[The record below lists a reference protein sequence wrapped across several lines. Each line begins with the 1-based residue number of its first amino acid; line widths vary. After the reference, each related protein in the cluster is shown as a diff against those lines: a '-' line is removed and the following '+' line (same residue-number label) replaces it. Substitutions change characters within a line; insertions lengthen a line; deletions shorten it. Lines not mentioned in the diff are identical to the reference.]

1 MSERTITILGATGS
15 VGIQACDVA
24 GETGIRAKMLCAGKN
39 AEAMAKQAR
48 RLRPEVCIMEDEGA
62 AKVLEDLIAGEN
74 IKVYGGRES
83 LMKYLSEEPADVTI
97 HSIAGLAGLDSAIAA
112 ASTPTRIG
120 MANKEAVIAAGPVIR
135 ELLRESG
142 GTMIPVDSE
151 HSAIFQCLT
160 TEGEPKLFEG
170 CDRVSRI
177 ILTASGGPFFGMKR
191 DELDAVTPERAL
203 AHPTWKMGPKITI
216 DCATLMNKGF
226 EVIEAARFFG
236 VPSEKIDVVVHRQ
249 SIIHS
254 MVEYIDNTVIAQ
266 MGLPDMRSA
275 VRYAVNY
282 PERLAAPVGKV
293 DFTKLGSLT
302 FHEPDTETFPLLDA
316 ARAALRKGGTAPAAL
331 IAADEE
337 AVDAFIKGKLSFCG
351 IADAVCTV
359 MDKLSVAAD
368 ITRETLA
375 LTDAEARS
383 KTKEIIETVSL

>member
-1 MSERTITILGATGS
+1 MTDRTITVLGATGS
-15 VGIQACDVA
+15 VGLQACDVA
-24 GETGIRAKMLCAGKN
+24 EETGLKVKMLCAGRN
-39 AEAMAKQAR
+39 AKVMAEQAR
-48 RLRPEVCIMEDEGA
+48 RLRPEVCIMEDMAAATELEG
-62 AKVLEDLIAGEN
+62 LLAGEN
-74 IKVYGGRES
+74 IKIYGGKETISDFLRTD
-83 LMKYLSEEPADVTI
+83 PADVTI
-97 HSIAGLAGLDSAIAA
+97 HSIAGLAGLDSAVAA

-135 ELLRESG
+135 ELLQNSG
-142 GTMIPVDSE
+142 GSMIPVDSE

-160 TEGEPKLFEG
+160 TEGEPRLFVG

-191 DELDAVTPERAL
+191 DELDSVTTARAL

-236 VPSEKIDVVVHRQ
+236 VPSEKIDVVIHRQ

-254 MVEYIDNTVIAQ
+254 MVEYIDNNVIAQ

-282 PERLAAPVGKV
+282 PERLAAPVGRV

-302 FHEPDTETFPLLDA
+302 FHEPDNETFPLLGA
-316 ARAALRKGGTAPAAL
+316 ARNALIRGGTAPAAL

-337 AVDAFIKGKLSFCG
+337 AVQAFIDGRLSFCG
-351 IADAVCTV
+351 IADAVCEV
-359 MDKLSVAAD
+359 MDRIDALEEITVESLAETDATARNTAREVINELSV
-368 ITRETLA
+368 
-375 LTDAEARS
+375 
-383 KTKEIIETVSL
+383 

>member
-1 MSERTITILGATGS
+1 MTDRTITVLGATGS
-15 VGIQACDVA
+15 VGLQACDVA
-24 GETGIRAKMLCAGKN
+24 EETGLKVKMLCAGRN
-39 AEAMAKQAR
+39 AKVMAEQAR
-48 RLRPEVCIMEDEGA
+48 RLHPEVCIMEDETA
-62 AKVLEDLIAGEN
+62 ATELCGLLAGEDVK
-74 IKVYGGRES
+74 IYGGREAIS
-83 LMKYLSEEPADVTI
+83 DFLLSDPADVTI
-97 HSIAGLAGLDSAIAA
+97 HSIAGLAGLETAIAA
-112 ASTPTRIG
+112 SSTPTRIG

-135 ELLRESG
+135 DLLRESG

-160 TEGEPKLFEG
+160 TEGEPRLFER

-191 DELDAVTPERAL
+191 DELDSVTPERAL

-236 VPSEKIDVVVHRQ
+236 VSSEKIDVVIHRQ

-254 MVEYIDNTVIAQ
+254 MVEYIDNNVIAQ

-282 PERLAAPVGKV
+282 PERLAAPVGRV
-293 DFTKLGSLT
+293 DFTKIGSLT
-302 FHEPDTETFPLLDA
+302 FHEPDNETFPLLSA
-316 ARAALRKGGTAPAAL
+316 ARNALIAGGTAPAAL

-337 AVDAFIKGKLSFCG
+337 AVQAFIDGKLSFCG
-351 IADAVCTV
+351 IADAVCAV
-359 MDKLSVAAD
+359 MDRVNVFEEITLESLAETDLLARKTAQSV
-368 ITRETLA
+368 IGGMTL
-375 LTDAEARS
+375 
-383 KTKEIIETVSL
+383 